1 MMYFISKVMVMA
13 TNSLSHIPEA
23 DKARH
28 PSLRRYT
35 CKYRKKKKIVRDL
48 WVVSGLVMLCVPL
61 TFMLAMA
68 LGTTML
74 AFVILD
80 ETP

>member
-1 MMYFISKVMVMA
+1 MA
-13 TNSLSHIPEA
+13 ASSFSNLSEA
-23 DKARH
+23 DKAQH
-28 PSLRRYT
+28 PNLRRYT
-35 CKYRKKKKIVRDL
+35 LKYRKKKKIVRDL
-48 WVVSGLVMLCVPL
+48 WLVSGLLMLCVPP

-68 LGTTML
+68 LGTTLL

>member
-1 MMYFISKVMVMA
+1 MA
-13 TNSLSHIPEA
+13 ANSLPNISEA

-35 CKYRKKKKIVRDL
+35 RKYRKKQKIVRDL
-48 WVVSGLVMLCVPL
+48 WLVSGLLMLCVPP

-68 LGTTML
+68 LGTTLL

>member
-1 MMYFISKVMVMA
+1 MA
-13 TNSLSHIPEA
+13 ASSLSNISEA
-23 DKARH
+23 DKAQH

-35 CKYRKKKKIVRDL
+35 QKYRKKKKIVRDL
-48 WVVSGLVMLCVPL
+48 WLVSGILMLCVPV

-68 LGTTML
+68 LGTTLL

>member
-1 MMYFISKVMVMA
+1 MA
-13 TNSLSHIPEA
+13 ANSLSNISEA
-23 DKARH
+23 DKAQH

-35 CKYRKKKKIVRDL
+35 RKYRKKKKIVRDL
-48 WVVSGLVMLCVPL
+48 WLVSGLLMLCVPV

-68 LGTTML
+68 LGTTLL